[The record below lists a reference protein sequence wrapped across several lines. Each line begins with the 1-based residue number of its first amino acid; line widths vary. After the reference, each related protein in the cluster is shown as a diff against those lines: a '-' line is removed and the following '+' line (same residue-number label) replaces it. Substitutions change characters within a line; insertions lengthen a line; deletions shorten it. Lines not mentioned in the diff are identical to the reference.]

1 MAKSKQILLKRS
13 SVKGKI
19 PALSAMTHGEV
30 FLNYNDGVLLSK
42 SSSNAVL
49 KWSDDSKM
57 ATKNELN
64 LKLDKIE
71 AEGSY
76 VKNADFQFLVSEIED
91 NERVITT
98 AFEKF
103 RESAG
108 FNENGESTLGKSLT
122 EAISELDGAKA
133 LANKVTVSGD
143 IVKITTLSANTFS
156 ANTVKVGSLS
166 ANTISANTVK
176 VRTVS
181 ANTIS
186 ANTIKSN
193 LIGIADSAKTSYSAV
208 TSTSAKTSVS
218 AITSFS
224 AATAKS
230 ADSAKKLSTGRTI
243 TLSGDV
249 NGSVSFDGSSNVT
262 LNTTISQTKKYTSLN
277 GVPSGSDGWYSLMKL
292 TDSLNSPAMFLIKTY
307 PHTSV
312 IFTVGKG
319 YNNRG
324 NITVLQTCKQGNASY
339 YHMIGVRLIEDGTV
353 QIKLNKGT
361 SDVINISVMTLN
373 TGDSKLFNTLSIDTA
388 SQSVIHEV
396 ELADATISSTN
407 ISANTLSAAT
417 IRTTNL
423 SATTVSAHT
432 IKSLTMSANTISGN
446 TVRATAMSSNTISAN
461 TIKAATISAS
471 TIKSTTTDGLR
482 KDIDILSG
490 DTYILDIVADD
501 NEAGSV
507 ISKTISSDEINKIE
521 SAKDIIVNIITNN
534 DEQRQTLKTTYFVKE
549 GNYINI
555 LASTTMPVNYSGDDN
570 NVYNYTT
577 TIGFSITIKKESNI
591 LTAQVGYVTNYD
603 YSSIINDISNSFL
616 TINLGNYESYSDENG
631 NYIIVDFDFED
642 KLSNCVGAKV
652 IIPDQIEAHLTSKTT
667 HRPTNGEPY
676 HVYEFSCLRINR
688 DNDKSDYLYG
698 DIVKLTTS
706 STNKIYVDWE
716 GRINIGSH
724 ALDSDSAI
732 TSYSAITAISAIT
745 SYSAT
750 TATKWSTGRKITL
763 GGDAT
768 GNVTLDGSQNV
779 TLNVNVLSAD
789 TVPASG
795 VKGVLLSDNMPT
807 TINKTIRYTSKQHFD
822 GDIHVCGN
830 GEYGGAVY
838 FGDYDGYHDEDHT
851 ESRVYIKE
859 KSDDIL
865 DIIGFR
871 GVRIGNLSDNS
882 DGSESYKENYAII
895 VDENG
900 SVTINDLVG
909 YATSDEVDENNEILT
924 KALNR
929 LNTSAGFNSLGES
942 TLPSGMTL
950 TKAILELQKGGGV
963 ADTVN
968 VTESSSKSYIVTRE
982 TTDSDETSLHY
993 DDAIW
998 SENGQLYASSD
1009 KNLKEH
1015 IGNVDGN
1022 PELIKSIPKVFYHWK
1037 DDEQKRIQMG
1047 TYAQDIEK
1055 VYPEVVSRDD
1065 NGNLAVS
1072 YDRLSVIALAGID
1085 ELYKMIQDLKEENK
1099 QLRNELNSLKK

>member
-1 MAKSKQILLKRS
+1 MAKSKQVLLKRS
-13 SVKGKI
+13 NVKGKV
-19 PALSAMTHGEV
+19 PALSAMTHGEM
-30 FLNYNDGVLLSK
+30 FLNYNDGVLMSK

-57 ATKNELN
+57 ATKNEVN

-76 VKNADFQFLVSEIED
+76 VKNADFQYLVSEIED

-122 EAISELDGAKA
+122 EAISELDGVKA
-133 LANKVTVSGD
+133 LANKVTVDGD
-143 IVKITTLSANTFS
+143 TVKITTLSANTFS

-166 ANTISANTVK
+166 ANTFSANTAK
-176 VRTVS
+176 VTTVS

-249 NGSVSFDGSSNVT
+249 TGSVSFDGSSNVI
-262 LNTTISQTKKYTSLN
+262 LNTSISQTKKYTSLN
-277 GVPSGSDGWYSLMKL
+277 GVPSGSDGWYSLIKL
-292 TDSLNSPAMFLIKTY
+292 SDSLNSPAMFLIKTY

-312 IFTVGKG
+312 IFTVSKG
-319 YNNRG
+319 YKSSG
-324 NITVLQTCKQGNASY
+324 NITILQTCKQGNNGY
-339 YHMIGVRLIEDGTV
+339 YHIIGVRLIEDGTV

-361 SDVINISVMTLN
+361 SEVINISVITLN
-373 TGDSKLFNTLSIDTA
+373 TGDSKLFDTLSIDTA

-396 ELADATISSTN
+396 ELADATMSSTN
-407 ISANTLSAAT
+407 ISANTLSATT
-417 IRTTNL
+417 IKTTNL

-432 IKSLTMSANTISGN
+432 IKSITMSANTL
-446 TVRATAMSSNTISAN
+446 SAN
-461 TIKAATISAS
+461 TVKIGSLSAS
-471 TIKSTTTDGLR
+471 TIKSTTTDDLR
-482 KDIDILSG
+482 RDIGILSG
-490 DTYILDIVADD
+490 DTYVLEVPMESLDMSTDDTYYFNLTEEEFEKIKNVRHLYFGLITPEQDRLLIPDTYRTVSEDIVYAYFTATMSSSDSNFQIVTFMLVCGEILD
-501 NEAGSV
+501 GG
-507 ISKTISSDEINKIE
+507 
-521 SAKDIIVNIITNN
+521 
-534 DEQRQTLKTTYFVKE
+534 Q
-549 GNYINI
+549 
-555 LASTTMPVNYSGDDN
+555 
-570 NVYNYTT
+570 
-577 TIGFSITIKKESNI
+577 IG
-591 LTAQVGYVTNYD
+591 GY
-603 YSSIINDISNSFL
+603 ISNSV
-616 TINLGNYESYSDENG
+616 YHSEY
-631 NYIIVDFDFED
+631 D
-642 KLSNCVGAKV
+642 K
-652 IIPDQIEAHLTSKTT
+652 
-667 HRPTNGEPY
+667 Y
-676 HVYEFSCLRINR
+676 
-688 DNDKSDYLYG
+688 
-698 DIVKLTTS
+698 
-706 STNKIYVDWE
+706 NKIYELKLNTLTSSDKPE
-716 GRINIGSH
+716 HN
-724 ALDSDSAI
+724 AYEDFSDSLYDIRNYKTVSVDLGGLGKYVCAPMI
-732 TSYSAITAISAIT
+732 HDDKITLRCYTYGEQVISQRNGIPIGNSLCFTLTIYNSNVHRCYLTTEGFATNMLSESALTSYSAITTTSAKT

-750 TATKWSTGRKITL
+750 TSTSAKTSYSAT
-763 GGDAT
+763 
-768 GNVTLDGSQNV
+768 
-779 TLNVNVLSAD
+779 

-795 VKGVLLSDNMPT
+795 VKGVLSSSNMPT
-807 TINKTIRYTSKQHFD
+807 TINKTITYTAKQHFN
-822 GDIHVCGN
+822 GDIHVCGD
-830 GEYGGAVY
+830 GTSGGAVY
-838 FGDYDGYHDEDHT
+838 FGDYDEYHGEDN
-851 ESRVYIKE
+851 EPLVYIKE
-859 KSDDIL
+859 KDDDKL
-865 DIIGFR
+865 DIIGIG
-871 GVRIGNLSDNS
+871 GVRIGNLTWVDGDYGS
-882 DGSESYKENYAII
+882 DGSESQYDESYAII
-895 VDENG
+895 VDEYG
-900 SVTINDLVG
+900 SVTINNLVG

-942 TLPSGMTL
+942 TLPSGMSL
-950 TKAILELQKGGGV
+950 TKAILELQKGGGTS
-963 ADTVN
+963 DKVN
-968 VTESSSKSYIVTRE
+968 VTESSSKSYIVSRE

-993 DDAIW
+993 DSAIW

-1015 IGNVDGN
+1015 VGNVDGN
-1022 PELIKSIPKVFYHWK
+1022 PELIKRIPKVFYHWK

-1072 YDRLSVIALAGID
+1072 YDRLGVIALAGID

-1099 QLRNELNSLKK
+1099 QLRKELDSLKK

>member
-1 MAKSKQILLKRS
+1 MAKSKQVLLKRS
-13 SVKGKI
+13 NVKGKV
-19 PALSAMTHGEV
+19 PALSAMTHGEM
-30 FLNYNDGVLLSK
+30 FLNYNDGVLMSK

-57 ATKNELN
+57 ATKNEVN

-76 VKNADFQFLVSEIED
+76 VKNTTFQNLVSEIED
-91 NERVITT
+91 NEKVITT

-122 EAISELDGAKA
+122 EAISELDSAKA
-133 LANKVTVSGD
+133 LANKVTINGD
-143 IVKITTLSANTFS
+143 TVKITTLSANTFS

-166 ANTISANTVK
+166 ANTFSANTVK
-176 VRTVS
+176 VATLS

-262 LNTTISQTKKYTSLN
+262 LNTTISQRKKYTSIN
-277 GVPSGSDGWYSLMKL
+277 GVPSGSDGWYSLIKL
-292 TDSLNSPAMFLIKTY
+292 SDALNSPAMFLIKTY

-312 IFTVGKG
+312 IFIVSKG
-319 YNNRG
+319 YNNKG
-324 NITVLQTCKQGNASY
+324 NITILQTCKQGNNSY
-339 YHMIGVRLIEDGTV
+339 YHIIGVRLIEDGTV
-353 QIKLNKGT
+353 QIKLHKGS

-388 SQSVIHEV
+388 SQNVIHEV

-417 IRTTNL
+417 IKVTNL

-446 TVRATAMSSNTISAN
+446 TVRATAMFSDTISAN
-461 TIKAATISAS
+461 TIKVATISAS
-471 TIKSTTTDGLR
+471 TIKSTTTDDLR

-490 DTYILDIVADD
+490 DTYILDIVFDD
-501 NEAGSV
+501 GTPGSV
-507 ISKTISSDEINKIE
+507 ISKTLSSDEINKIE
-521 SAKDIIVNIITNN
+521 SAKDIIVNIKSDADGAYQNF
-534 DEQRQTLKTTYFVKE
+534 KTTSFV
-549 GNYINI
+549 NDADYIQLAASAI
-555 LASTTMPVNYSGDDN
+555 LPMNYSDDDN
-570 NVYNYTT
+570 NEHGYTVT
-577 TIGFSITIKKESNI
+577 VGCIILIEKESNT
-591 LTAQVGYVTNYD
+591 LTAQLGYVVNHD
-603 YSSIINDISNSFL
+603 YSDVIDDISNSFL
-616 TINLGNYESYSDENG
+616 TINLANYESNSDESG
-631 NYIIVDFDFED
+631 NYIIVDYETRY
-642 KLSNCVGAKV
+642 KLSICVGAKIV
-652 IIPDQIEAHLTSKTT
+652 IPNQIEAYLTSKTT
-667 HRPTNGEPY
+667 HRPANETPY
-676 HVYEFSCLRINR
+676 DVYEFSCLRI
-688 DNDKSDYLYG
+688 DNTDDKCDYLYG
-698 DIVKLTTS
+698 DIIKLTIDGS
-706 STNKIYVDWE
+706 DKVYVKWN
-716 GRINIGSH
+716 GQLNIGAH
-724 ALDSDSAI
+724 ALDS
-732 TSYSAITAISAIT
+732 YSAMT

-763 GGDAT
+763 SGDAT

-795 VKGVLLSDNMPT
+795 VKGVLSSNNMPT
-807 TINKTIRYTSKQHFD
+807 TINKAITYTDKQHFRGNIHLC
-822 GDIHVCGN
+822 GDDDMST
-830 GEYGGAVY
+830 YGGAIY
-838 FGDYDGYHDEDHT
+838 FGDNDDYHGHGYN
-851 ESRVYIKE
+851 ESLAYIRE
-859 KSDDIL
+859 HEDDIL
-865 DIIGFR
+865 DIIGSG
-871 GVRIGNLSDNS
+871 GVRIGNLVSNDDYYGS
-882 DGSESYKENYAII
+882 DGSESSRYENYAII
-895 VDENG
+895 VDGNG

-942 TLPSGMTL
+942 TLPSGMSL
-950 TKAILELQKGGGV
+950 TRAILELQNGDV
-963 ADTVN
+963 IADKVN
-968 VTESSSKSYIVTRE
+968 VTESASKSYIVTRE
-982 TTDSDETSLHY
+982 TTDGDETLLHY

-1015 IGNVDGN
+1015 VGNVDGN

-1047 TYAQDIEK
+1047 TYAQDVEK